1 MRHFIKQFSEQSIVP
16 SLSNFIR
23 IPNLS
28 PQFDNQWQQNKL
40 LEEAC
45 NHIIKWIE
53 NETIEIQKE
62 IQILQI
68 PNSPNCISIKIFG
81 NQKQNKTILCYG
93 HYDKQ
98 PHFFGWKYGPTT
110 PIIENNRL
118 YGRGS
123 ADDGCVPYA
132 IIAAIKTLKEFKQNY
147 HDCYLIVEGE
157 EESGSHQLIQYIKML
172 NISKIDL
179 MIAIDS
185 GIVDY
190 DRLWITNSMRGAITF
205 DIKVFQT
212 INPFQYLRILLNK
225 LEDSLTGEVNSQFQT
240 IIPKSSLDE
249 CQTTA
254 QLVPLEFA
262 MTCEKMES
270 DHVQQYINRAWKPS
284 VSYIGGLED
293 LNQDND
299 ELTIRISMRLPP
311 NKDAQEASQQLVQLL
326 TTQWSQVEIIQA
338 KTGLAVNS
346 FSKELKN
353 VLNEA
358 SIEYFGNEMRM
369 FHEGASIP
377 FLNSLYQLYPES
389 EFLIL
394 GVLAPDSNAHG
405 PNENLNIEYFNKLI
419 GCLTYIFT
427 SQNI

>member
-1 MRHFIKQFSEQSIVP
+1 MRNFIKQFTELSIVP

-28 PQFDNQWQQNKL
+28 PQFDNQWQQNQL

-45 NHIIKWIE
+45 NHIVKWIE
-53 NETIEIQKE
+53 NEMVDIQKE
-62 IQILQI
+62 IKILQI
-68 PNSPNCISIKIFG
+68 PNSPRCIAIKIFG
-81 NQKQNKTILCYG
+81 NQEQNKTILCYG

-98 PHFFGWKYGPTT
+98 PHFVGWKYGPTT

-132 IIAAIKTLKEFKQNY
+132 IIAAIKALKQFKQNY

-157 EESGSHQLIQYIKML
+157 EESGSHSLIQYIQML
-172 NISKIDL
+172 KISKIDL

-205 DIKVFQT
+205 DIKIFQSH
-212 INPFQYLRILLNK
+212 NPFQYLRSLLNK
-225 LEDSLTGEVNSQFQT
+225 LENSVTGEVNQQFQT
-240 IIPKSSLDE
+240 IIPQTSFEE

-254 QLVPLEFA
+254 QLVPLEFP
-262 MTCEKMES
+262 MTCLKMEP

-293 LNQDND
+293 LNQDSD

-311 NKDAQEASQQLVQLL
+311 NKDAQEASGQLSELL
-326 TTQWSQVEIIQA
+326 TTQWSQIEIIQA
-338 KTGLAVNS
+338 KTGLAVKP
-346 FSKELKN
+346 FSRELKN

-358 SIEYFGNEMRM
+358 SINNFGNEMRM

-377 FLNSLYQLYPES
+377 FLNSLHQLYPES

-405 PNENLNIEYFNKLI
+405 PNENLNIEYLNKLI
-419 GCLTYIFT
+419 GCLAYIFT
-427 SQNI
+427 SQHI